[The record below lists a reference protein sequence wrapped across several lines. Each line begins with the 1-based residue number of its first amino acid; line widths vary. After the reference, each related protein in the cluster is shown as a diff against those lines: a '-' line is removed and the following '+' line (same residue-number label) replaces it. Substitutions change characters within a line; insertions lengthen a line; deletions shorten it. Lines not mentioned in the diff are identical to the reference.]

1 MKEMKSRPEAKPQ
14 KRQPKKQQTKSRH
27 DASSAYCRTRSSVG
41 TRAAEAPPSP
51 LELRILGTPRRVCL
65 NGPRF
70 TVGTGSSNNLVLVDP
85 YTSKHHCTLLTQQ
98 DGLWIQ
104 DEDSRNGT
112 WVNDLRVERCRVW
125 PGARIVIGRT
135 SLELQSRVQHKR
147 GSYGIIG
154 VDPTIRLVV
163 KQIQRLGPSRRPVLI
178 LGETG
183 TGKELVARAL
193 HAASPCRTHA
203 FEPLNCSAIPREL
216 AESEFF
222 GHVEGAFTGA
232 KQDRKGAF
240 ERADGGTLFL
250 DEVGEMPLEL
260 QPKLL
265 RVLEDRAVQRIG
277 DDDPRPVEVRVVAA
291 THRNLAAEAERGSF
305 RLDLYHRL
313 AFGVVLLPPLRERTR
328 DVPLLVDHFLALEAA
343 KKGLTYLPHLADDVM
358 PFLCRQPWPG
368 NVRQLRHAVE
378 RAVLEGDPELTVR
391 HFGLGKP
398 PRRQGE
404 VSRRDMVRFRGRE
417 FRDIQRDVYL
427 KVLDEHGGNRTAAAA
442 ALGIPKSTFF
452 DQLKALGIRQAG

>member
-1 MKEMKSRPEAKPQ
+1 LSG
-14 KRQPKKQQTKSRH
+14 PK
-27 DASSAYCRTRSSVG
+27 
-41 TRAAEAPPSP
+41 
-51 LELRILGTPRRVCL
+51 
-65 NGPRF
+65 F
-70 TVGTGSSNNLVLVDP
+70 TVGSGSSNNLMLVDP
-85 YTSKHHCTLLTQQ
+85 YTSKHHCSLLPQQ

-104 DEDSRNGT
+104 DEGSRNGT

-135 SLELQSRVQHKR
+135 SLELQSCVQPK

-154 VDPTIRLVV
+154 ADPAIRRVI

-193 HAASPCRTHA
+193 HTTSPCRNRP

-222 GHVEGAFTGA
+222 GHIEGAFTGA

-277 DDDPRPVEVRVVAA
+277 DDAQRPVEVRVVAA

-313 AFGVVLLPPLRERTR
+313 AFGVIVIPPLRERAG
-328 DVPLLVDHFLALEAA
+328 DVPLLVEHFLALESA
-343 KKGLTYLPHLADDVM
+343 KKGLTYLPHLADDVL

-368 NVRQLRHAVE
+368 NVRQLRHEVE
-378 RAVLEGDPELTVR
+378 RAVLEGDPELTIR
-391 HFGLGKP
+391 HFGLGKL
-398 PRRQGE
+398 PRRQ
-404 VSRRDMVRFRGRE
+404 SKTNRKDMVRFRGRE
-417 FRDIQRDVYL
+417 FRDIQRDIYL

-442 ALGIPKSTFF
+442 TLGIPKSTFF
-452 DQLKALGIRQAG
+452 DQLKVLGIRPGGS